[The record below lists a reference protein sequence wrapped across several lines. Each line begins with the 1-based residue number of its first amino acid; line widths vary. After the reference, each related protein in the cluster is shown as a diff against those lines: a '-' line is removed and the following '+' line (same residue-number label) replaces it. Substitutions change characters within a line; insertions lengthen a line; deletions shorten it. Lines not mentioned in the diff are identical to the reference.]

1 MSKFFAIFATLMLTG
16 AVAFSQTHSVR
27 GVVTGPNGQ
36 PVPGIAVQVVGSTT
50 GTTTDANGQYELNV
64 SRNATLD
71 FTGVGFNEQKI
82 EVRGRS
88 VINLAMTQQV
98 TTLNEIV
105 VTALG
110 ISREKKAL
118 GYSTQSLSSD
128 QLTKGANPNLA
139 QALEGKLS
147 GVEVRPSSGMP
158 GASTQIFI
166 RGARFFDG
174 NNAPL
179 YVVDGMPINSN
190 PDFSVGGNGVT
201 GTDYSSRSIDI
212 DPNDIAS
219 ISVLKGQA
227 ASALYGM
234 RASNGVIMITT
245 KSGQGIRRGK
255 PVVSVSTNSQFD
267 DVSRLPDLQHLYAQ
281 GSAGAFSQTASTSWG
296 PLITDLPNNPTYG
309 GNVPNQF
316 NNNNPTSQTQGKYW
330 NIKKGEWVTPQVYN
344 NPQQFFETG
353 YTAANN
359 VSIAQNGD
367 FGSYSIGLGATNQ
380 SGIIPSS
387 SMNRYNTRFS
397 GNFNA
402 SKKIKVGANVNL
414 SSTAINKMPSGNNS
428 YLFEIYGAPVSYDLK
443 GTPIHVAGN
452 NYKQIQYRGGTFDN
466 PYWGTQF
473 NKFNEVTRRVF
484 GNAFINY
491 NPIRD
496 LTIRYQVGTDQ
507 YTTDRT
513 ELFEFGS
520 GPFST
525 GNLTNGSLVNR
536 SFNSLFTATYN
547 KQINDNWHIN
557 ALVGN
562 EINDNYLRNIAGN
575 GNGFIIPG
583 FDNISNASTQTTSEA
598 VFKNR
603 TVGFFA
609 QAGADWKSMV
619 FLNVTGRN
627 DIVSTMPPDNRSFF
641 YPSVSLSW
649 VFSQLNGLNG
659 HGFYGK
665 LRGSYAQV
673 GAPGTFIQPVY
684 VKGGSGSGFLQ
695 EDIEFPFNG
704 VVGFQQNPTL
714 YDPDLK
720 PQNTNSFE
728 VGTDLGF
735 FNNRIRLQYT
745 YSHQKTIDQI
755 FSIPMAGSTGF
766 SQIVRN
772 AGNMQSNVHE
782 ATLTLVP
789 VKSRN
794 FEWDLTGNFTKII
807 NKVIA
812 LAPGVDNIYLG
823 GFVDPQVR
831 AAIGFTYPSIYGTTF
846 LKNAQGQVE
855 IDDDPTSPTY
865 GMPLAGSDGVI
876 GSVTPKF
883 TLGVNNEFS
892 YKSLHLSFLVD
903 WQNGGQMYSGLNRLI
918 NLYGTSALTGN
929 RGSEKMVIPGV
940 KASTVGA
947 DGKGGTANDIVI
959 TGANNFQ
966 TLYGSVYAN
975 ISEAN
980 IYKTSFVKLR
990 DVALTLDVPHSA
1002 VERTRFIS
1010 AASVTVAANNI
1021 LLWTALPNAD
1031 PESSQG
1037 NGNMQ
1042 GGFDYMSLPQTR
1054 SISVGLNLTF

>member
-1 MSKFFAIFATLMLTG
+1 
-16 AVAFSQTHSVR
+16 
-27 GVVTGPNGQ
+27 
-36 PVPGIAVQVVGSTT
+36 
-50 GTTTDANGQYELNV
+50 
-64 SRNATLD
+64 
-71 FTGVGFNEQKI
+71 
-82 EVRGRS
+82 
-88 VINLAMTQQV
+88 
-98 TTLNEIV
+98 
-105 VTALG
+105 
-110 ISREKKAL
+110 
-118 GYSTQSLSSD
+118 
-128 QLTKGANPNLA
+128 
-139 QALEGKLS
+139 
-147 GVEVRPSSGMP
+147 
-158 GASTQIFI
+158 
-166 RGARFFDG
+166 
-174 NNAPL
+174 
-179 YVVDGMPINSN
+179 
-190 PDFSVGGNGVT
+190 
-201 GTDYSSRSIDI
+201 
-212 DPNDIAS
+212 
-219 ISVLKGQA
+219 
-227 ASALYGM
+227 
-234 RASNGVIMITT
+234 
-245 KSGQGIRRGK
+245 
-255 PVVSVSTNSQFD
+255 
-267 DVSRLPDLQHLYAQ
+267 
-281 GSAGAFSQTASTSWG
+281 
-296 PLITDLPNNPTYG
+296 
-309 GNVPNQF
+309 
-316 NNNNPTSQTQGKYW
+316 
-330 NIKKGEWVTPQVYN
+330 
-344 NPQQFFETG
+344 
-353 YTAANN
+353 
-359 VSIAQNGD
+359 
-367 FGSYSIGLGATNQ
+367 
-380 SGIIPSS
+380 
-387 SMNRYNTRFS
+387 
-397 GNFNA
+397 
-402 SKKIKVGANVNL
+402 
-414 SSTAINKMPSGNNS
+414 
-428 YLFEIYGAPVSYDLK
+428 
-443 GTPIHVAGN
+443 
-452 NYKQIQYRGGTFDN
+452 
-466 PYWGTQF
+466 
-473 NKFNEVTRRVF
+473 
-484 GNAFINY
+484 
-491 NPIRD
+491 
-496 LTIRYQVGTDQ
+496 
-507 YTTDRT
+507 
-513 ELFEFGS
+513 
-520 GPFST
+520 
-525 GNLTNGSLVNR
+525 
-536 SFNSLFTATYN
+536 
-547 KQINDNWHIN
+547 
-557 ALVGN
+557 
-562 EINDNYLRNIAGN
+562 
-575 GNGFIIPG
+575 
-583 FDNISNASTQTTSEA
+583 
-598 VFKNR
+598 
-603 TVGFFA
+603 
-609 QAGADWKSMV
+609 MV